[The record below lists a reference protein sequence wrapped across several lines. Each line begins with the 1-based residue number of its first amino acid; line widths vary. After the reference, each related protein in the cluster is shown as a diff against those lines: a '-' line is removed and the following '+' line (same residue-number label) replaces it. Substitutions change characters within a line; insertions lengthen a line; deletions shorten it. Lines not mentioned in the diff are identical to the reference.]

1 MPVLRLIDQDVRK
14 VEHGEYDGDEAI
26 ERHVHGVLPK
36 DALPLPRAAEGVLNI
51 VAERAYVAEDDTGGE
66 DGKVRRP
73 AAIRRADGPG

>member
-36 DALPLPRAAEGVLNI
+36 DAFPLPRAAEGVLDI
-51 VAERAYVAEDDTGGE
+51 VAESA
-66 DGKVRRP
+66 
-73 AAIRRADGPG
+73 